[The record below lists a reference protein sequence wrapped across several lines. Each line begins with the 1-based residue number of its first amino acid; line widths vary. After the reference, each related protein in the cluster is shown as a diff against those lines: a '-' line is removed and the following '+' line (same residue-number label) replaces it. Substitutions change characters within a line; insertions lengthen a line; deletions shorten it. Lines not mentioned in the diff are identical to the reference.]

1 MTDHGA
7 DAHDHQVAERLQ
19 EFVYGSLT
27 VLIAIGALSGER
39 LSSARN
45 AFVVVVGT
53 AVATWL
59 AHTYSAIIGIHI
71 RERRN
76 VTAEE
81 TAVEFRTSWR
91 VVTASFPAG
100 IALVGAGLG
109 LYSVRT
115 ALVGGIVL
123 AVVQLIAAGVFAG
136 TRAGSSRF
144 GALGYAAVATVIG
157 LAIVMMEVVIN
168 H

>member
-1 MTDHGA
+1 MSDYAAHTDDQGT
-7 DAHDHQVAERLQ
+7 AEQLQ

-27 VLIAIGALSGER
+27 VLIAIGALSGDR

-59 AHTYSAIIGIHI
+59 AHSYSAVIGVHI
-71 RERRN
+71 RERRT
-76 VTAEE
+76 VTTEE
-81 TAVEFRTSWR
+81 AATEFRTSWR

-100 IALVGAGLG
+100 VTIVGAGLG
-109 LYSVRT
+109 LYSIRT
-115 ALVGGIVL
+115 ALIVAIVP
-123 AVVQLIAAGVFAG
+123 AVLQLIAVGVFAG

-157 LAIVMMEVVIN
+157 LAIVLMEVVI
-168 H
+168 HH